1 MFKKLLA
8 LAMCFALLLSFVACG
23 GSSSSKGGEDDK
35 NDTSS
40 TASSSAP
47 TFEGTVDEQIGAWA
61 SYKKLI
67 DDEPKDQG
75 RTVEIKGRDES
86 LVYTYTYTISFNDP
100 ATVFGN
106 IEKSLSAQEKK
117 FKEMHAELKAS
128 VPTVKSV
135 IVEYY
140 TKEGELALSKTFAD
154 GADVVTGGAYAPT
167 QSSGDE
173 TTTGLYGKW
182 ETDYDISDAVVI
194 VLENE
199 FPEGTFNVTGVIAK
213 YGMEF
218 YEDGKCVAT
227 MVGSENFYNALIAEA
242 DKYLK
247 SVYSDA
253 AEAESKLNEFKANYT
268 KGLVESEMNK
278 SQEGTFTL
286 TGDVASTGT
295 IELSGDRMEGN
306 MKFTVSGN
314 TLKLETM
321 ANGEVLEDSALIFT
335 RK

>member
-8 LAMCFALLLSFVACG
+8 LAMCFALLLSFVACD
-23 GSSSSKGGEDDK
+23 GSSSSKDGEGDK

-40 TASSSAP
+40 TAFSSAP

-67 DDEPKDQG
+67 DNEAKDQG

-100 ATVFGN
+100 AKVFGN

-117 FKEMHAELKAS
+117 FKEMHVELKAS
-128 VPTVKSV
+128 VPAAKSI

-154 GADVVTGGAYAPT
+154 GADVVTGGAYAST

-173 TTTGLYGKW
+173 TATGLYGKW
-182 ETDYDISDAVVI
+182 ETDYDISGYVVT

-199 FPEGTFNVTGVIAK
+199 FPEGTFNVTDVIAK
-213 YGMEF
+213 YGIEF

-227 MVGSENFYNALIAEA
+227 MVGSKNFYNALIAEA
-242 DKYLK
+242 EKYLK

-253 AEAESKLNEFKANYT
+253 TEAASKLNEFKANYT
-268 KGLVESEMNK
+268 KELVESEMNMT
-278 SQEGTFTL
+278 QEGTFTL
-286 TGDVASTGT
+286 TGDAASTGT
-295 IELSGDRMEGN
+295 IELSGDQVKGN
-306 MKFTVSGN
+306 MKFTVGGN
-314 TLKLETM
+314 TLKLEPM
-321 ANGEVLEDSALIFT
+321 ANGAVLEGSALNFT